1 VASIPDPQPFAEFQR
16 WFAEAQ
22 AAESLAEAAS
32 LATADAGGA
41 PSSRLVLVKEA
52 GPAGFVFYTNLD
64 SRKGLE
70 LARNPRAALCFHWKS
85 LQRQV
90 RIEGSVAQVGDVEA
104 DAYFATRARESQ
116 IGAWASRQSRPYAD
130 ADELKRHVAETERRF
145 AGAPVP
151 RPDNWTGYRVTPHM
165 IEFWQERPH
174 RLHDRLV
181 YRRDGE
187 GWSTERLFP

>member
-1 VASIPDPQPFAEFQR
+1 VAPIPDSQPFDEFQR
-16 WFAEAQ
+16 WFADAR
-22 AAESLAEAAS
+22 AAETLAEAAS

-41 PSSRLVLVKEA
+41 PSVRLVLVKEA

-90 RIEGSVAQVGDVEA
+90 RIDGSVALVSDAEA

-116 IGAWASRQSRPYAD
+116 IGAWASRQSRPLVGT
-130 ADELKRHVAETERRF
+130 DELKRLVAETERRF
-145 AGAPVP
+145 AGTPVP
-151 RPDNWTGYRVTPHM
+151 RPGNWTGYRVTPQV
-165 IEFWQERPH
+165 IEFWQERRH

-181 YRRDGE
+181 YHRDGE
-187 GWSTERLFP
+187 GWRSERLFP

>member
-1 VASIPDPQPFAEFQR
+1 VNPIPDSQPFDEFQR

-22 AAESLAEAAS
+22 AAETLAEAAS
-32 LATADAGGA
+32 LATVDANGA
-41 PSSRLVLVKEA
+41 PSLRLVLVKAA

-90 RIEGSVAQVGDVEA
+90 RIEGSVALVGDAEA

-130 ADELKRHVAETERRF
+130 LDELKRLVAETERRF

-151 RPDNWTGYRVTPHM
+151 RPDNWTGYRVAPQV

-181 YRRDGE
+181 YRRDDE
-187 GWSTERLFP
+187 GWRSERLFP